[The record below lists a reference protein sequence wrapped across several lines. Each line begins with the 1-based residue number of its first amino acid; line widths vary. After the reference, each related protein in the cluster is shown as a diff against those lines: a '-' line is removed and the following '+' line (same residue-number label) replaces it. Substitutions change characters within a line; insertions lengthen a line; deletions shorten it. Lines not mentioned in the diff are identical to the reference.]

1 MSRWDGGV
9 LNDDD
14 EETVRLSNR
23 PNMFSKLLLSLS
35 NADAKR
41 ITDWALLPPIA
52 TEAEEED
59 DDGL

>member
-1 MSRWDGGV
+1 MVLDVPWELIMSRWDGGV

-41 ITDWALLPPIA
+41 ITD
-52 TEAEEED
+52 
-59 DDGL
+59 